1 MAPTEVLA
9 RQHVRTLRT
18 DLRESRVRIGLL
30 TGSLTSAERS
40 EALNHIAAGEID
52 LVVGT
57 HALLNEAVEFSRLGL
72 VVIDEQHKFG
82 VRQRATLRRSGL
94 DPHYMIMTA
103 TPIPRTV
110 TMALFGD
117 LDISTLRVGPA
128 GRSPVYTYLGD
139 ESQRERWWDFF
150 RKKLHEGRQ
159 GFVIAP
165 HVEAEDTEAISSV
178 QQAYEALANGHLEQ
192 FRLDLIHGRMAPD
205 QKEHA
210 MLAFHRGETQVL
222 VATSV
227 VEVGI
232 NVPNATVMTIEGGER
247 FGLNQLHQLRGRV
260 RRGAHPGFV
269 CVFADPKTD
278 DARRRLEAFRDA
290 SDGFELAELDF
301 QLRGPGDLFGARQHG
316 LAPFRIADLVR
327 DSAVLEEARCDAL
340 ALVQQGNRLMQPE
353 FANLRRMVVSRYG
366 KSLELGDV
374 G

>member
-1 MAPTEVLA
+1 
-9 RQHVRTLRT
+9 
-18 DLRESRVRIGLL
+18 
-30 TGSLTSAERS
+30 
-40 EALNHIAAGEID
+40 
-52 LVVGT
+52 
-57 HALLNEAVEFSRLGL
+57 

-82 VRQRATLRRSGL
+82 VRQRATLRRSGM

-117 LDISTLRVGPA
+117 LQISTLKVGPA
-128 GRSPVYTYLGD
+128 GRSPVYTYLGED
-139 ESQRERWWDFF
+139 SQRERWWDFF
-150 RKKLHEGRQ
+150 RKKLREGRQ

-165 HVEAEDTEAISSV
+165 HVDPEDTDAISSV
-178 QQAYEALANGHLEQ
+178 QQAFEALANGHLEQ
-192 FRLDLIHGRMAPD
+192 FRLDLIHGRMTAE

-210 MLAFHRGETQVL
+210 MLAFQRGDAQVL

-269 CVFADPKTD
+269 CVFAEPGTE

-327 DSAVLEEARCDAL
+327 DAAVLEEARRDAL
-340 ALVQQGNRLMQPE
+340 ALVNEGNRLLHPD
-353 FANLRRMVVSRYG
+353 FARLRRMVGSRYG
-366 KSLELGDV
+366 TSLELGDV